1 MPAWW
6 TWFTVGDIAVPKL
19 MAQESLALI
28 ILIASLLVF
37 RTFRERYLLVW
48 IVGWMAYFGSRWTV
62 RGAGNHVPDYLIAI
76 SHAEFML
83 AVCLF
88 AAAVLVYTHARRWSL
103 PLLLIATTV
112 ISYAVLRALW
122 WPNSV
127 TLRLALEV
135 SYRIIALTAA
145 VQLIRF
151 RWARWE
157 IGPWLLSISLLL
169 LHLRWAPVSAHLPPG
184 FDLMTMLLLGLSMLL
199 VVFDDY
205 KMRT

>member
-1 MPAWW
+1 
-6 TWFTVGDIAVPKL
+6 D
-19 MAQESLALI
+19 
-28 ILIASLLVF
+28 
-37 RTFRERYLLVW
+37 
-48 IVGWMAYFGSRWTV
+48 
-62 RGAGNHVPDYLIAI
+62 
-76 SHAEFML
+76 
-83 AVCLF
+83 
-88 AAAVLVYTHARRWSL
+88 
-103 PLLLIATTV
+103 
-112 ISYAVLRALW
+112 
-122 WPNSV
+122 SV

-205 KMRT
+205 KIRTRRSGLIHAVTSRITRAPRRGPMMLTALEELQGL